1 MLTNNKR
8 YGVAFH
14 GRRMPVP
21 AFSRLVRGAGILLA
35 LIAGGLWAHGQ
46 QVVQPADSALHMR
59 AARLA
64 QDLIIVDTHID
75 LPSRLLEG
83 KEDVSAR
90 TPGGD
95 IDYVRARSGG
105 LDVAFMSIYVPSDFE
120 GTDKGPARAE
130 AQMKIVRALA
140 SKWPDKFAVVTSP
153 DEVQRQAGR
162 GKVLLAMGMENGGP
176 LRGDLSRVRYY
187 HGQGIRYITLTH
199 AKNNHIC
206 DASYDTTRKWNGLSP
221 FGRTVIGEMNRVGI
235 MIDVSHITD
244 SAFFQVMR
252 LSKAPVI
259 ASHSSCRYFT
269 PGFERNMDDA
279 MICLLAA
286 RGGVIQ
292 INFGSSF
299 ISNDFRLAEERRE
312 REIDRHL
319 KETKVKPDTKEAQG
333 FARQYR
339 HDHPVPRPSV
349 RDVAMHIDHVVKIA
363 GVDCVG
369 FGSDFDGVGDTLPL
383 DLQDVADYPNLLAE
397 LLRLGYSKGDI
408 EKICGGNLLRVW
420 REVERVA
427 RESGG
432 K

>member
-1 MLTNNKR
+1 
-8 YGVAFH
+8 
-14 GRRMPVP
+14 
-21 AFSRLVRGAGILLA
+21 
-35 LIAGGLWAHGQ
+35 
-46 QVVQPADSALHMR
+46 
-59 AARLA
+59 
-64 QDLIIVDTHID
+64 
-75 LPSRLLEG
+75 
-83 KEDVSAR
+83 
-90 TPGGD
+90 
-95 IDYVRARSGG
+95 
-105 LDVAFMSIYVPSDFE
+105 
-120 GTDKGPARAE
+120 
-130 AQMKIVRALA
+130 
-140 SKWPDKFAVVTSP
+140 
-153 DEVQRQAGR
+153 
-162 GKVLLAMGMENGGP
+162 MENGGP
-176 LRGDLSRVRYY
+176 IRGDLSRVRYY

-339 HDHPVPRPSV
+339 HDHPVSRPSV

>member
-1 MLTNNKR
+1 MTLR
-8 YGVAFH
+8 
-14 GRRMPVP
+14 GRRISVPGLLRPV
-21 AFSRLVRGAGILLA
+21 REAGMLLA
-35 LIAGGLWAHGQ
+35 LMAGGMGAHGQ
-46 QVVQPADSALHMR
+46 EVVQVADSTLRMQ

-64 QDLIIVDTHID
+64 QELIIVDTHID

-83 KEDVSAR
+83 EEDVSVR
-90 TPGGD
+90 TQGGD
-95 IDYVRARSGG
+95 FDYVRARSGG
-105 LDVAFMSIYVPSDFE
+105 LDVAFMSIYIPSDFE

-153 DEVQRQAGR
+153 DDVQRQAGK

-176 LRGDLSRVRYY
+176 LQGDLSRVQYY
-187 HGQGIRYITLTH
+187 HGQGIRYITLAH

-206 DASYDTTRKWNGLSP
+206 DASYDTTRTWNGLSP
-221 FGRTVIGEMNRVGI
+221 FGKTVIGEMNRVGI

-244 SAFFQVMR
+244 SAFYQVIR

-259 ASHSSCRYFT
+259 ASHSSCRSFT
-269 PGFERNMDDA
+269 PGFERNMDDT
-279 MICLLAA
+279 MIRLLAA
-286 RGGVIQ
+286 HGGVIQ

-319 KETKVKPDTKEAQG
+319 KETKVKPDTKEGQG

-339 HDHPVPRPSV
+339 HDHPVARPSV
-349 RDVAMHIDHVVKIA
+349 RDVAVHIDHVVKIA

-369 FGSDFDGVGDTLPL
+369 LGSDFDGVGDTLPL
-383 DLQDVADYPNLLAE
+383 GLQDVADYPNLLAE
-397 LLRLGYSKGDI
+397 LLRLGYSKGDLK
-408 EKICGGNLLRVW
+408 KICGGNLLRVW
-420 REVERVA
+420 KEVERVA
-427 RESGG
+427 HESGG
-432 K
+432 M